1 MGTVPSGSDG
11 LEVWGGGNS
20 ENAPDKRGSF
30 VPPGHRVCV
39 SKLNTRSLMSDSHA
53 EYCWVVSGRRSPGK
67 KRYFLAP
74 VSHAVMKDRPVE
86 LKADSSSTTQPV
98 T

>member
-1 MGTVPSGSDG
+1 MAGVQLMGTVPSGSDG

-67 KRYFLAP
+67 KRYFLPSTAP
-74 VSHAVMKDRPVE
+74 RGASIYADCSYVMLE
-86 LKADSSSTTQPV
+86 T
-98 T
+98 